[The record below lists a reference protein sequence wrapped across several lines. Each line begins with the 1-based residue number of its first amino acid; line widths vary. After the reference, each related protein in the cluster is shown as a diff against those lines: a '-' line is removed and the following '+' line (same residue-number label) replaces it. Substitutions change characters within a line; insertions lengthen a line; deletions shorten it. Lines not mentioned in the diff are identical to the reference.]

1 MFDNIDTLIFDMD
14 GTLIDSMNIWHE
26 IDKEFFENHG
36 REFPSDLVKKLDGLS
51 FDDTAYLF
59 INYYKFDY
67 TKEEIQAIW
76 HKMSYDHYKNTIP
89 YKPGAEEF
97 IKKAKEKGFKMG
109 IATSNSRDLVE
120 AIDSRLHISDYIS
133 VIITNDEVS
142 NGKPAPDI
150 YLKVAEVLNSKPENC
165 LVFEDVPGGIRAGKA
180 AGMKVVAVQDD
191 LTAYLDD
198 EKRALS
204 DYYIKD
210 YNEIEI

>member
-76 HKMSYDHYKNTIP
+76 HKMSYDH
-89 YKPGAEEF
+89 
-97 IKKAKEKGFKMG
+97 
-109 IATSNSRDLVE
+109 
-120 AIDSRLHISDYIS
+120 
-133 VIITNDEVS
+133 
-142 NGKPAPDI
+142 
-150 YLKVAEVLNSKPENC
+150 
-165 LVFEDVPGGIRAGKA
+165 
-180 AGMKVVAVQDD
+180 
-191 LTAYLDD
+191 
-198 EKRALS
+198 
-204 DYYIKD
+204 
-210 YNEIEI
+210 